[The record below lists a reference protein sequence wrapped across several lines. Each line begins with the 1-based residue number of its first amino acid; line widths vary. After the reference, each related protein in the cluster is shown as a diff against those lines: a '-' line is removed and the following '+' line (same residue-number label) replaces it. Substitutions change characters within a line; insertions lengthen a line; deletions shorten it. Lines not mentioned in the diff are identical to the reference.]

1 MRLDTRD
8 LWVEARPMVDE
19 IDPGRQ
25 SLVTQNK
32 SRMRGVRARATRPAI
47 QSHRE
52 QESGKEGYG
61 DDGAP
66 NRGAGAVQH
75 KSEYNVRPSRQRQRS
90 SGERIRGVDEWPSFR
105 FADGLSNALRLPLR

>member
-1 MRLDTRD
+1 M
-8 LWVEARPMVDE
+8 MDE

-32 SRMRGVRARATRPAI
+32 SRVRSIRSRATRPAI

-52 QESGKEGYG
+52 QESRKEGYG

-75 KSEYNVRPSRQRQRS
+75 ESEYNVRPSRQRQCP
-90 SGERIRGVDEWPSFR
+90 SGERIRGADEWPR
-105 FADGLSNALRLPLR
+105 VGFADGLSNALGLPLR

>member
-1 MRLDTRD
+1 
-8 LWVEARPMVDE
+8 MVDE
-19 IDPGRQ
+19 INPGRQ
-25 SLVTQNK
+25 SLVTQSK
-32 SRMRGVRARATRPAI
+32 SRMRSVRGRATRPAI

-52 QESGKEGYG
+52 QESGKEWYG

-75 KSEYNVRPSRQRQRS
+75 ESEYNVRPSRQRQYS
-90 SGERIRGVDEWPSFR
+90 SGERICGVDEWPSVG